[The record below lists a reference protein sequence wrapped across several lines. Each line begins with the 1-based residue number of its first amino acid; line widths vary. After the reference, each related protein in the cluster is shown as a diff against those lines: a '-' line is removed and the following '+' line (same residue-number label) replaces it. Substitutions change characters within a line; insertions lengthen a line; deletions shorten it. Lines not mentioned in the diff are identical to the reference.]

1 MTLPTPTLLPILG
14 LTEPQMID
22 DAATWVERVRHTM
35 AKEYSHE
42 QLETMLRQGLRDGA
56 LVLTIKAVEAADAGD
71 EIADAALRHVG
82 AELQMPLVQRRDLAP
97 GHLQVIAYLQ
107 RAARRAPHTRPRGH
121 RWYDD
126 WIRNLHICFLVAIAC
141 REFSLSATRNR
152 ETRRANREPSG
163 ISVVAAALARNGIH
177 IEEKTVQNHIW
188 HGLPGELVRQVI
200 AERPL
205 ESWLAVAYP
214 K

>member
-14 LTEPQMID
+14 LTKSQMVD
-22 DAATWVERVRHTM
+22 DVAAWVERVRHTLM
-35 AKEYSHE
+35 KEHGRE

-82 AELQMPLVQRRDLAP
+82 AELQMPLLQRRDLAP
-97 GHLQVIAYLQ
+97 GHVQIIAYLQ
-107 RAARRAPHTRPRGH
+107 RAARRAPHKRPRGH

-141 REFSLSATRNR
+141 REFSLSPTRNR
-152 ETRRANREPSG
+152 EARRANRNPSG
-163 ISVVAAALARNGIH
+163 ISVIVAAMVRNGIH
-177 IEEKTVQNHIW
+177 IEEKTIQSHIW
-188 HGLPGELVRQVI
+188 HGLAGELVRRAI

-205 ESWLAVAYP
+205 DSWLAYP